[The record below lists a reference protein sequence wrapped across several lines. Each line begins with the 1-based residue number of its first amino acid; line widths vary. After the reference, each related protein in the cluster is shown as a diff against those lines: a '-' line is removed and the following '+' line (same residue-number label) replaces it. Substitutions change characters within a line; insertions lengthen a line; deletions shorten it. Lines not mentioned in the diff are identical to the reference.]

1 MSVRQK
7 EQESTP
13 IFAELSAEFD
23 LDQLLGELTE
33 PDNGAQRDD

>member
-13 IFAELSAEFD
+13 IFAELTADFD
-23 LDQLLGELTE
+23 LDQLLGEPVE
-33 PDNGAQRDD
+33 PDNGAEQND